1 MDALQT
7 YLKPEAMALLQQLAK
22 ENRPAEAYFTIL
34 QVCALAL
41 KHAEDLGSAD
51 TDPAD
56 QVDQACAD
64 TVAAINAFLP
74 DGMNEVSTLF
84 MERLGGYATADYFER
99 RRRVT
104 ERRKTS
110 LLRRLAPHIPW
121 MKPR

>member
-7 YLKPEAMALLQQLAK
+7 YLKPEAIALLQQLAK
-22 ENRPAEAYFTIL
+22 ENRPAEAYFLLL
-34 QVCALAL
+34 QVCGLAL
-41 KHAEDLGSAD
+41 KLAEDLGAAD
-51 TDPAD
+51 IDPAD
-56 QVDQACAD
+56 ELDQICAD
-64 TVAAINAFLP
+64 TVAAINALLP

-84 MERLGGYATADYFER
+84 MERVGGYATADYFER
-99 RRRVT
+99 RARVT

>member
-7 YLKPEAMALLQQLAK
+7 YLKPEAIALLQQLAK
-22 ENRPAEAYFTIL
+22 ENRPAEAYFTLL

-41 KHAEDLGSAD
+41 KYAEDLGPGG
-51 TDPAD
+51 TD
-56 QVDQACAD
+56 QVDQVCAD

-74 DGMNEVSTLF
+74 DGMSEVSTLL
-84 MERLGGYATADYFER
+84 MERLGGYATEDYFQR
-99 RRRVT
+99 RQLVT